1 MLACLLPS
9 CRWDFPTSACLLSSS
24 YVKQPGVAPPL
35 DTFYSMKLQ
44 GQDPAWRGTGLQ
56 STERSLS
63 KHSHLLFAGA
73 SIRRWYGE
81 SCTPTASW
89 AVLPQ
94 EYALKRVVEFVWC
107 DKWSRRSGLNG
118 RPAVYEDQTQTIAP
132 LPNPLPNPANRLKD
146 QRDRPHRGLHP
157 VALRVTGERANG
169 YRKGYT

>member
-1 MLACLLPS
+1 
-9 CRWDFPTSACLLSSS
+9 
-24 YVKQPGVAPPL
+24 
-35 DTFYSMKLQ
+35 MKVQ